1 MTAVRDILNDAM
13 IEIGVLD
20 PTEAANAT
28 QAQWALR
35 QLNGMLEAWQDDEL
49 LIYTVDRSLFSTVA
63 NQQSYTIGVG
73 GNWVTTEP
81 IRPGQIDMVSVMV
94 GTVEIPMEV
103 FNDEQWRDVTL
114 KNTPSSFP
122 LVMWANGNFPLNEL
136 FFWPIPTGI
145 YSIVLYMWGQVA
157 SFASVN
163 ATVTLPKG
171 YRDALV
177 FNLAK
182 RLASGMG
189 TQASPNTI
197 EEARKALATIK
208 KMNWEPTYR
217 SVDSGLRGNHNNTGH
232 RSRGYVVD

>member
-1 MTAVRDILNDAM
+1 MTTVREILTDAL
-13 IEIGVLD
+13 IETGIID
-20 PTEAANAT
+20 PSEAIDAN
-28 QAQWALR
+28 QAAWALR
-35 QLNGMLEAWQDDEL
+35 HLNGMLEAWQNDDL
-49 LIYTVDRSLFSTVA
+49 LIYTVDRTLYSTVA
-63 NQQSYTIGVG
+63 NQQSYTLGVG
-73 GNWVTTEP
+73 GNWVTTEA

-94 GTVEIPMEV
+94 GTVEIPIAV
-103 FNDEQWRDVTL
+103 LNDEQWRDVTL

-122 LVMWANGNFPLNEL
+122 LMMWSNGNYPLNSL
-136 FFWPIPTGI
+136 YFWPIPTGV
-145 YSIVLYMWGQVA
+145 YSIVLYTWGQVA
-157 SFASVN
+157 SFPDVN

-182 RLASGMG
+182 RLASGMA

-217 SVDSGLRGNHNNTGH
+217 SVDSALLGNHNNIAQ
-232 RSRGYVVD
+232 RSRGMVVD